1 VPATDTL
8 TTQIKADVTAALKGG
23 DKQRVGALRLVLS
36 ELLKDAKEGPGD
48 EVAVL
53 RRERKRRIEAATQFR
68 DGGRVELA
76 IQEESEAAL
85 IESYLPA
92 EITDDQIAQIVA
104 KAIAD
109 TGAQSVKEMGSV
121 MAAAMDAVAGRA
133 DGKRVSTAVKAGLS
147 A

>member
-1 VPATDTL
+1 MPATDTL

-121 MAAAMDAVAGRA
+121 MAAAMEAVAGRA